1 MLQDT
6 LDFIIENNLNIS
18 LIPLPED
25 GLGAQ
30 AYALSYIDQL
40 NVVDQVPIFILD
52 GSGLQEIKMDPQT
65 HEVSRR
71 KFSDWNRLGII
82 FVPLDKIDKIPERDR
97 LYLQIADGVDPQ
109 ILKEMERSKVEHKAP
124 KPVVIGSNQSMA
136 TEHKEG
142 GIDFKT
148 RSIPL
153 NAQGQTIDFA
163 MPANLE
169 RLRPEDVPGLVPV
182 IINVT
187 PVTDFYLLLGLK
199 NA

>member
-1 MLQDT
+1 M
-6 LDFIIENNLNIS
+6 
-18 LIPLPED
+18 
-25 GLGAQ
+25 A
-30 AYALSYIDQL
+30 
-40 NVVDQVPIFILD
+40 
-52 GSGLQEIKMDPQT
+52 
-65 HEVSRR
+65 
-71 KFSDWNRLGII
+71 RLTPK
-82 FVPLDKIDKIPERDR
+82 V
-97 LYLQIADGVDPQ
+97 
-109 ILKEMERSKVEHKAP
+109 KEMERSKVEHKAP